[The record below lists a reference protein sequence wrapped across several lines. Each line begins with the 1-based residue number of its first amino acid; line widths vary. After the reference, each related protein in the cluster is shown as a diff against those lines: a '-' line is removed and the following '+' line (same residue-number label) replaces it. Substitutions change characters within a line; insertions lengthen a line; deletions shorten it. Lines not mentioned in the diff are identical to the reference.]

1 MELVRKKEFLVVE
14 DLDMTLVIIFPDTC
28 LCSSC
33 YVMGILCRGSR
44 RVVTLSQI
52 HVKGSFGLIS
62 YGTEFLAK
70 YYCSFRFCILLFIFH
85 FLKHI
90 NMYTYKRNFNFYFK
104 KL

>member
-33 YVMGILCRGSR
+33 YMMGILCRGSR

-62 YGTEFLAK
+62 YGTEFWLNTTVLSVFAS
-70 YYCSFRFCILLFIFH
+70 CCLSFIFSN
-85 FLKHI
+85 I
-90 NMYTYKRNFNFYFK
+90 
-104 KL
+104 